1 MARKKKE
8 HKISFHI
15 FDSSCTNH
23 RRIITSNYEVTLTL
37 IYKKILT
44 DNSQQFEIITSV
56 IKFTEYFS
64 TPLKRDRSVFPI
76 NSPPTFFQKVGFK
89 NSTYNFFIYIE
100 TIILRTF
107 LKINFPQYN
116 AHRSNHWSH
125 D

>member
-15 FDSSCTNH
+15 FDSSCMNH
-23 RRIITSNYEVTLTL
+23 RRIITSKYIYEVTLTL

-64 TPLKRDRSVFPI
+64 TPLKRDRSVF
-76 NSPPTFFQKVGFK
+76 QL
-89 NSTYNFFIYIE
+89 
-100 TIILRTF
+100 ILRLPF
-107 LKINFPQYN
+107 FKK
-116 AHRSNHWSH
+116 
-125 D
+125 

>member
-15 FDSSCTNH
+15 FDSSCMNH
-23 RRIITSNYEVTLTL
+23 RRIIKSNYEITL

-64 TPLKRDRSVFPI
+64 TPLKRDRSVF
-76 NSPPTFFQKVGFK
+76 QL
-89 NSTYNFFIYIE
+89 
-100 TIILRTF
+100 ILRLPF
-107 LKINFPQYN
+107 FKK
-116 AHRSNHWSH
+116 
-125 D
+125 

>member
-8 HKISFHI
+8 HKISFYI

-64 TPLKRDRSVFPI
+64 TPLKPDRSVF
-76 NSPPTFFQKVGFK
+76 QL
-89 NSTYNFFIYIE
+89 
-100 TIILRTF
+100 ILRLPF
-107 LKINFPQYN
+107 FKK
-116 AHRSNHWSH
+116 
-125 D
+125 

>member
-1 MARKKKE
+1 MFRIKYPPDGEKKKE

-15 FDSSCTNH
+15 FDSSCMNH

-64 TPLKRDRSVFPI
+64 TPLKRDRSVF
-76 NSPPTFFQKVGFK
+76 QL
-89 NSTYNFFIYIE
+89 
-100 TIILRTF
+100 ILRLPF
-107 LKINFPQYN
+107 FKK
-116 AHRSNHWSH
+116 
-125 D
+125 